1 MQAPGIRAPIVGREM
16 ARRKAGPAEGDQTR
30 DYRMIS
36 ALERGL
42 RVLRAFGPDNRLIG
56 NAEISQRVGLPK
68 PTVSRI
74 TFTLTE
80 LGYLVHDADLA
91 RYALGPG
98 VLSLGFDVLAGM
110 EIRDIAR
117 PIMRRLAE
125 GAEASVFLGVPS
137 GLEVIYVESCRSPVS
152 MAIRLDVGSRLPMA
166 RTGIGRAYLAALPED
181 QRETLMARLAEA
193 HGDDWPSVGAAL
205 KAAIATAQ
213 ERGFATAIGEWI
225 PESNSAGAVI
235 RRRDGSPAYLLN
247 LGGLRSIITQEKLET
262 DLGHRLAAAA
272 REIETAARGIL

>member
-1 MQAPGIRAPIVGREM
+1 M
-16 ARRKAGPAEGDQTR
+16 ARRKAGTINTDDGIEGGDIR

-42 RVLRAFGPDNRLIG
+42 RVLRAFGPDNRPIG
-56 NAEISQRVGLPK
+56 NAEISERVGLPK

-80 LGYLVHDADLA
+80 LGYLVHDTDLA

-125 GAEASVFLGVPS
+125 GAKASVFLGVPS

-166 RTGIGRAYLAALPED
+166 TTGIGRAYLAALPAV
-181 QRETLMARLAEA
+181 QREELISRLADAHGADWARLGPALR
-193 HGDDWPSVGAAL
+193 GAL
-205 KAAIATAQ
+205 ATAQ

-225 PESNSAGAVI
+225 PESNSAGAAI
-235 RRRDGSPAYLLN
+235 LRRDGTPAYLLN

-272 REIETAARGIL
+272 REIEQAAWGIL